1 MIRGSFTMKI
11 PVLVQS
17 ENSNGFRA
25 ELLPSAALIGEGSTP
40 EAAMDKLREAIQTRI
55 DQGAKI
61 AYVELEEVQ
70 NPWLQLV
77 GVYKDD
83 PYLNDYLQALA
94 DYRKQVDDD
103 PDRV

>member
-1 MIRGSFTMKI
+1 MKI

-17 ENSNGFRA
+17 EDSNGFRA
-25 ELLPSAALIGEGSTP
+25 ELLPSATLVGEGRTP
-40 EAAMDKLREAIQTRI
+40 EDAMDKLRDAIQSRLN
-55 DQGAKI
+55 QGAQI
-61 AYVELEEVQ
+61 AYIELAEGQ

-83 PYLNDYLQALA
+83 PYLSDYLQALA

-103 PDRV
+103 PDRL